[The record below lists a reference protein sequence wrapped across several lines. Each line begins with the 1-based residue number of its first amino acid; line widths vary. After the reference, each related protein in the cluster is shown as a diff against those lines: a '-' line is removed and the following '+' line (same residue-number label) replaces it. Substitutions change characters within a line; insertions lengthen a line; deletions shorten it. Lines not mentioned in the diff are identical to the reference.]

1 MLKKNYL
8 SYIIIGDF
16 MNNRDMFYQNLNQ
29 GYQMPGMIYP
39 PSGYNLNQEYQAYG
53 PNVIPY
59 NNQMYNMNGNMNNNY
74 NNTNNDLEDRVSKL
88 ERQIKTLDTRLQKL
102 ESVSNEI
109 NDNIYMI

>member
-1 MLKKNYL
+1 
-8 SYIIIGDF
+8 

-29 GYQMPGMIYP
+29 GYQHPGMIYP

-53 PNVIPY
+53 PNVMPY
-59 NNQMYNMNGNMNNNY
+59 NNGMNGMNNNMNNNY
-74 NNTNNDLEDRVSKL
+74 NNINNDLEDRVSKL
-88 ERQIKTLDTRLQKL
+88 ERQIKTLDTRIQKL

>member
-1 MLKKNYL
+1 
-8 SYIIIGDF
+8 
-16 MNNRDMFYQNLNQ
+16 
-29 GYQMPGMIYP
+29 MPGMIYP

>member
-1 MLKKNYL
+1 
-8 SYIIIGDF
+8 

-88 ERQIKTLDTRLQKL
+88 ERQIKTLDTRIQKL

>member
-1 MLKKNYL
+1 
-8 SYIIIGDF
+8 

-29 GYQMPGMIYP
+29 GYQNPGMIYP

-53 PNVIPY
+53 PNVMPY
-59 NNQMYNMNGNMNNNY
+59 NNGMNNNMNNNY
-74 NNTNNDLEDRVSKL
+74 NINNDLEDRISKL
-88 ERQIKTLDTRLQKL
+88 ERQIKTLDTRIQKL

>member
-1 MLKKNYL
+1 
-8 SYIIIGDF
+8 

-29 GYQMPGMIYP
+29 GYQAPGMIYP

-53 PNVIPY
+53 PNVMPY
-59 NNQMYNMNGNMNNNY
+59 NNGMNGMNNNY
-74 NNTNNDLEDRVSKL
+74 NNVNNDLEDRVSKL
-88 ERQIKTLDTRLQKL
+88 ERQIKTLDTRIQKL

>member
-1 MLKKNYL
+1 
-8 SYIIIGDF
+8 

-29 GYQMPGMIYP
+29 GYQNPGMIYP

-53 PNVIPY
+53 PNVMPY
-59 NNQMYNMNGNMNNNY
+59 NNGMNGMNSNMNNNY
-74 NNTNNDLEDRVSKL
+74 NNINNDLEDRVCKL
-88 ERQIKTLDTRLQKL
+88 ERQIKTLDTRIQKL

>member
-1 MLKKNYL
+1 
-8 SYIIIGDF
+8 

-29 GYQMPGMIYP
+29 VYQMPGMIYP

-74 NNTNNDLEDRVSKL
+74 NNANNDLEDRVSKL

>member
-1 MLKKNYL
+1 
-8 SYIIIGDF
+8 

-29 GYQMPGMIYP
+29 GYQNPGMIYP

-53 PNVIPY
+53 PNVMPY
-59 NNQMYNMNGNMNNNY
+59 NNGMNGMNSNMNNNY
-74 NNTNNDLEDRVSKL
+74 NNINNDLKDRVSKL
-88 ERQIKTLDTRLQKL
+88 ERQIKTLDTRIQKL